1 MTGIVKFLHMK
12 TDLVIF
18 SEMLIEKNL
27 EDMYM
32 FFGVIPV
39 DLESTVFKPV
49 LLLKSMFLSF
59 IRTRS
64 YLSCIFKRIYYRWSY
79 ATRLII
85 KTKGFFLNKIFI

>member
-27 EDMYM
+27 EDMSM

-39 DLESTVFKPV
+39 DLESTVSF
-49 LLLKSMFLSF
+49 SSF
-59 IRTRS
+59 I
-64 YLSCIFKRIYYRWSY
+64 LHDQI
-79 ATRLII
+79 
-85 KTKGFFLNKIFI
+85 